1 MNIIQIHTDSGKQ
14 FETDKK
20 QYYPDK
26 IPANA
31 VGASGVTG
39 LKSKDDMA

>member
-1 MNIIQIHTDSGKQ
+1 MNIIQILTDSGKQ

-20 QYYPDK
+20 QYTTRTK
-26 IPANA
+26 KTL
-31 VGASGVTG
+31 GASVVTD

>member
-1 MNIIQIHTDSGKQ
+1 MNIIQILTDSGKQ

-26 IPANA
+26 KP
-31 VGASGVTG
+31 VGASGVTD
-39 LKSKDDMA
+39 LKSKDAMA